1 MTKHMY
7 QHIRSG
13 QSPRNLALN
22 QNSALIS
29 RPYCNSNLEHENAL
43 DVHLP
48 GMQKANED
56 ATSGRDDSG
65 SNK

>member
-1 MTKHMY
+1 MTKHVY

-13 QSPRNLALN
+13 QSPSNLALN

-29 RPYCNSNLEHENAL
+29 RPYCSRNSEHENVL
-43 DVHLP
+43 DVHLS